1 MIRVVVADDHPIV
14 RSGIVALLQDADD
27 VEVVGQASDGRAA
40 VTVALA
46 ERPDVV
52 LMDLRMPVL
61 DGDAATAEILAA
73 DPGVRILILTT
84 YESDDQ
90 ILAAIE
96 AGATGYLLKAAPE
109 SEILAGVRATARGE
123 TALAPSAAAALVRR
137 ATGSLPA
144 AAGPS
149 LTPRELDVLRLVA
162 QGNSNPAIGR
172 ALFLSEATVKTHLG
186 HVFEKLGVNDRTR
199 AVMWCSI
206 EWNGLREANGSWNTI
221 CTCRRYMLPSTGVP
235 SSSRTSI
242 EPRVL
247 VSSLASIRAMVDLP
261 EPDSPTSATVRP
273 GSRSNDTSSTARRV
287 VRFRPLRVWKS
298 LPRWLTVTLVIGPSP
313 VLPGP
318 RRPGCRSRVRRR
330 PRRRCG

>member
-27 VEVVGQASDGRAA
+27 IEVVGQASDGRAA

-61 DGDAATAEILAA
+61 DGDTATAEILAA
-73 DPGVRILILTT
+73 DPGVRVLILTT

-186 HVFEKLGVNDRTR
+186 HVFEKLSVNDRTR
-199 AVMWCSI
+199 AV
-206 EWNGLREANGSWNTI
+206 T
-221 CTCRRYMLPSTGVP
+221 
-235 SSSRTSI
+235 
-242 EPRVL
+242 
-247 VSSLASIRAMVDLP
+247 RAMELQLLP
-261 EPDSPTSATVRP
+261 
-273 GSRSNDTSSTARRV
+273 
-287 VRFRPLRVWKS
+287 
-298 LPRWLTVTLVIGPSP
+298 
-313 VLPGP
+313 
-318 RRPGCRSRVRRR
+318 
-330 PRRRCG
+330 